1 VRRFK
6 GLLQVARSADGFG
19 ATAISD
25 ADYIVRRTADPG
37 EAEFYI
43 AQTYLPIRIE
53 LPPRVTD
60 VDMELRALRVGSLT
74 AGLLKLGRHTTV
86 VSEVASNFHVNIPFR
101 GSAVSRSGVN
111 PRARTARGEAAV
123 FPPEAPAEI
132 RWSPDC
138 SQLCLMVSRNA
149 LESELE
155 RLLGQSLP
163 TPLTFDFH
171 MPSTGPVRGLWRSA
185 LDLIRTELVAPSGLA
200 KHPSVGLH
208 VQGLLLDGLLLGHHH
223 NYSTRVDRR
232 APPGRPTAIARA
244 VELLESRPGD
254 AWTVGGLAVE
264 VHLSVR
270 ALHEGF
276 ARDVGMSPMTYLRHV
291 RLHRAH
297 AELQAADRGFTTVRT
312 VATRLGILH
321 VGRFA
326 ATYKATFGESPSE
339 TLGRPAC

>member
-1 VRRFK
+1 
-6 GLLQVARSADGFG
+6 
-19 ATAISD
+19 
-25 ADYIVRRTADPG
+25 
-37 EAEFYI
+37 
-43 AQTYLPIRIE
+43 
-53 LPPRVTD
+53 
-60 VDMELRALRVGSLT
+60 
-74 AGLLKLGRHTTV
+74 
-86 VSEVASNFHVNIPFR
+86 
-101 GSAVSRSGVN
+101 
-111 PRARTARGEAAV
+111 
-123 FPPEAPAEI
+123 
-132 RWSPDC
+132 
-138 SQLCLMVSRNA
+138 
-149 LESELE
+149 
-155 RLLGQSLP
+155 
-163 TPLTFDFH
+163 

-321 VGRFA
+321 LGRFA